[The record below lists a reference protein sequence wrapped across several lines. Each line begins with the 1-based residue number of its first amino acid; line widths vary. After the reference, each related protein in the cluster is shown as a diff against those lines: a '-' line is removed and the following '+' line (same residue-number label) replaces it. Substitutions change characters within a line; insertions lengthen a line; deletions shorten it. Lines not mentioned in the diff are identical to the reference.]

1 MPLFDK
7 IKAQA
12 AQVAQMAQ
20 EAGKAGQAK
29 IDQVQAKR
37 QLDSLYRDLGA
48 AVYAERNGDAGQA
61 TEVDRLIGAITDHLV
76 TNGPGED
83 EAASDDAS
91 STTPPPS
98 GEPPKATYG
107 S

>member
-61 TEVDRLIGAITDHLV
+61 AEVDRLVGAITEHLV
-76 TNGPGED
+76 ANGPGED
-83 EAASDDAS
+83 DAASDDAT
-91 STTPPPS
+91 TTPPPS